1 MNNRENPRN
10 KNIRNHAIDAR
21 KQGEIYRKE
30 VLIWLFKWGFASEE
44 VLKKLLGL
52 DTRRIGASMAKRGI
66 LTKVTLPFSEIRQVY
81 TIAHQYQLEART
93 AWEQDMYTVID
104 TSKMIYKSE
113 VPFSRVQH
121 EIFSQLSAIA
131 AIKKTQNA
139 QNAVVLLSERE
150 ILSSAGEE
158 RLSAVPDFLIW
169 EFFNDNIEKKT
180 WYEVEL
186 NGKYQER
193 LTYQLQTRQ
202 AEIEE
207 GNADEIVFLC
217 GTPGIAANLEQA
229 LKKERIPKT
238 TKNSSHKIVHAPGIF
253 WNPEKLRGV
262 TRVVQI
268 KDFLNEKKENQLINT
283 VLIDMTGL

>member
-10 KNIRNHAIDAR
+10 KNIRNHSIDAR
-21 KQGEIYRKE
+21 KQGESYRKE

-52 DTRRIGASMAKRGI
+52 NTRRIGASMAKRGI

-81 TIAHQYQLEART
+81 TISPAYQLEARI
-93 AWEQDMYTVID
+93 AWEQDMYSVID
-104 TSKMIYKSE
+104 TSRMNYKSE
-113 VPFSRVQH
+113 VPLSLVQH
-121 EIFSQLSAIA
+121 VILCQLA
-131 AIKKTQNA
+131 AIKVIKKK

-193 LTYQLQTRQ
+193 LIYQLQTRQ
-202 AEIEE
+202 TEIEE
-207 GNADEIVFLC
+207 GNVDEIVFLC

-238 TKNSSHKIVHAPGIF
+238 TKNSSHKIVHAPGIS
-253 WNPEKLRGV
+253 WIPAILRAV
-262 TRVVQI
+262 TKVVQI
-268 KDFLNEKKENQLINT
+268 KDFLNEKKENQPINTNT